1 MMSTETATDDGRV
14 FSNEPIDVAG
24 LPRLSEETFQPL
36 DPRFLRIRWAADGIV
51 ALLVIVAAVVV
62 TVALPESSPVPGW
75 VPPLVGVALLALV
88 GLTAWLQMVEVAHLG
103 YLVREK
109 DFSFRKGVISRSVT
123 TVPFARIQHV
133 SIDRGPLARRFG
145 LATLQMRTAGD
156 GLTVPGIGHEAA
168 QQLKALVV
176 DRAGVAADEELA
188 EGAAAAV
195 SRPAAPP
202 PAAPAPVS
210 GPAEPAGPTEL
221 R

>member
-1 MMSTETATDDGRV
+1 MVPTASSAGTTSDEPLARRQSAVVSQSDGAAFELDGAAV
-14 FSNEPIDVAG
+14 EFGPGSVSEDVA
-24 LPRLSEETFQPL
+24 
-36 DPRFLRIRWAADGIV
+36 
-51 ALLVIVAAVVV
+51 V
-62 TVALPESSPVPGW
+62 T
-75 VPPLVGVALLALV
+75 
-88 GLTAWLQMVEVAHLG
+88 VEVAHLG